1 MKILVTGATGNVG
14 QAILHRLDAEA
25 VELFAG
31 VRDLSTA
38 RARLGVDCQACV
50 VDFEKAIFPT
60 IPFDAVFL
68 MRPPQL
74 ADPALF
80 ATFLS
85 TLEPSTRVVFLSV
98 QGADT
103 KSYLPHAKIEKLIR
117 EMGLPHVFLRPSYF
131 MENLTTTLWPELAAN
146 RRIVLP
152 SGKLRVNWI
161 TVSDVAEAGA
171 LALLGRV
178 AEDAADVSNTG
189 TLGFQEVVDAI
200 NALCATRLAY
210 HSPWLPTYVAYTLR
224 QHQGL
229 AYLFVMLLLHY
240 LPRFSRQDG
249 AITSD
254 FQRITGK
261 PPITLDAFIAQNRS
275 TFEQLR

>member
-146 RRIVLP
+146 RRIFLP
-152 SGKLRVNWI
+152 SGKLRLNWI
-161 TVSDVAEAGA
+161 AVSDVAEVGA

>member
-14 QAILHRLDAEA
+14 QAILHRLDGEP

-31 VRDLSTA
+31 VRDEAGAKGRLS
-38 RARLGVDCQACV
+38 VDCHLCT
-50 VDFEKAIFPT
+50 VDFEKAIFPA
-60 IPFDAVFL
+60 IPFDAIFL

-80 ATFLS
+80 ANFLA
-85 TLEPSTRVVFLSV
+85 TLLPNTRIVFLSV

-103 KSYLPHAKIEKLIR
+103 KSYLPHAKIEKVIR
-117 EMGLPHVFLRPSYF
+117 EAGLPHVFLRPSYF

-146 RRIVLP
+146 HRIFLP
-152 SGKLRVNWI
+152 AGKLGLNWI
-161 TVSDVAEAGA
+161 GISDVAEVGA

-178 AEDAADVSNTG
+178 TDPAVDVSNTK
-189 TLGFQEVVDAI
+189 TAGFQEVVDAI
-200 NALCATRLAY
+200 NTLCATNLVYRSPSLLAY
-210 HSPWLPTYVAYTLR
+210 TVYTLR
-224 QHQGL
+224 QHRGL

-240 LPRFSRQDG
+240 LPRFGRQQR

-261 PPITLDAFIAQNRS
+261 PPMTLEVFIVQNRQI
-275 TFEQLR
+275 FEQLR